1 MNKNNPVRTCVAC
14 KVKFSQNLL
23 KRYRLVGKNLEC
35 GKGDSR
41 SFYLCDGCLQKD
53 DKILKKI
60 IDKQTK
66 GALGLDAPKL
76 KEILLNEQC

>member
-14 KVKFSQNLL
+14 KIKISQNLL
-23 KRYRLVGKNLEC
+23 KRYRLVGKNLEH
-35 GKGDSR
+35 GKGNGR
-41 SFYLCDGCLQKD
+41 SFYLCDKCIQKD
-53 DKILKKI
+53 IKILKKI

>member
-1 MNKNNPVRTCVAC
+1 M
-14 KVKFSQNLL
+14 
-23 KRYRLVGKNLEC
+23 VGKNLEC
-35 GKGDSR
+35 GKGDGR

-66 GALGLDAPKL
+66 GALICDAPKL

>member
-1 MNKNNPVRTCVAC
+1 M
-14 KVKFSQNLL
+14 
-23 KRYRLVGKNLEC
+23 EC
-35 GKGDSR
+35 GKGDGR

>member
-1 MNKNNPVRTCVAC
+1 MRI
-14 KVKFSQNLL
+14 
-23 KRYRLVGKNLEC
+23 
-35 GKGDSR
+35 
-41 SFYLCDGCLQKD
+41 
-53 DKILKKI
+53 KILKKI